1 MKRGFTLTEFVI
13 AIAIVGIMAAVAAP
27 VYQSY
32 ILSAKEAAAKDT
44 LRILRNLIEIYAIQ
58 HNDTPPG
65 YTEND
70 PSQEA
75 GSEVFVTQLVRSEVI
90 EEQGSEVIIKRTGLG
105 IFPKNPFNGKDT
117 VLTIGDEQEFPAAP
131 VEPEY
136 FGWVYKPETK
146 NIRVN
151 SDGVDKDGMR
161 YFDY

>member
-13 AIAIVGIMAAVAAP
+13 AIAIVGIIAAAAAP

-32 ILSAKEAAAKDT
+32 VLSAKESAAKDN

-58 HNDTPPG
+58 HNETPPG
-65 YTEND
+65 YSEND
-70 PSQEA
+70 ASLGA
-75 GSEVFVTQLVRSEVI
+75 NSEVFVNQLVRSEVI
-90 EEQGSEVIIKRTGLG
+90 EGQSSQVKIKRTGLG
-105 IFPKNPFNGKDT
+105 VFPKNPFNCKGA
-117 VLTIGDEQEFPAAP
+117 VLMIADGQEFPATP

-136 FGWVYKPETK
+136 FGWVYKPATK

-151 SDGVDKDGMR
+151 SDGVDKDGVR